1 MVTIKAAVSLSDHSP
16 ETFERAITEALDTT
30 VRGATAM
37 GFSWIRLDG
46 ARVLEDAVVV
56 RMLASDHDSENTPD
70 EEGPS
75 MTTPLDPAS
84 DGF

>member
-1 MVTIKAAVSLSDHSP
+1 MARTRRL
-16 ETFERAITEALDTT
+16 FAL
-30 VRGATAM
+30 VLGFASVALAM

-56 RMLASDHDSENTPD
+56 RMVASDDDSKDTPD

-75 MTTPLDPAS
+75 VSTPLESAS
-84 DGF
+84 GGF